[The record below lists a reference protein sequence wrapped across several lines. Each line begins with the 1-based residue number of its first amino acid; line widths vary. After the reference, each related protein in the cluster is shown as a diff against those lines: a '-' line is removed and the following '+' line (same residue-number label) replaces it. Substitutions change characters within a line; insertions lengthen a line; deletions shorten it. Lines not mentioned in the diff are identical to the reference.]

1 MNGCF
6 NSSEFEAFKVEF
18 GLKCFTSVRHGPS
31 GSCWLRKFW
40 RFFNGKNA
48 EKSFKCWSFFD
59 FRKRWGAYTCQ
70 SGSYQKDH
78 YEIPVHHQVAFGFG
92 NFEDNYLM
100 EEKLKEA
107 LNRDLCLTLGRDE
120 GPTSVSRE
128 AARKGN
134 YMCLW
139 NSPSTPLFLFLKGL
153 IMSGNPEISL

>member
-1 MNGCF
+1 MDVSIRRNLKPLKWNLAWNVLHLSDMVHQVAVG
-6 NSSEFEAFKVEF
+6 FENFEDF
-18 GLKCFTSVRHGPS
+18 
-31 GSCWLRKFW
+31 
-40 RFFNGKNA
+40 FFNGKNA

-100 EEKLKEA
+100 EEMLKEA

-128 AARKGN
+128 AARKVN
-134 YMCLW
+134 YICLW